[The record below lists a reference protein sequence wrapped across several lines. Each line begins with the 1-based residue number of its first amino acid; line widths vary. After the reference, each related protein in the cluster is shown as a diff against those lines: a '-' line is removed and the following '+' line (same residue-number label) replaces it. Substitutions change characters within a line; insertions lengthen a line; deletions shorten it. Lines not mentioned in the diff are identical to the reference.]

1 MKKST
6 SINQLLFAMMS
17 IALISF
23 GCGANDEQDMD
34 LDLDKDDN
42 ASGYFLKAKVDG
54 KLVEFKTETLLDGG
68 MSSTI
73 PGVYVLS
80 LSGAREI
87 SGQAALA
94 ESITIVL
101 TETSP
106 ITQKSYSGYAPFENG
121 FKGVLLGYAL
131 DVEDKIY
138 TTDIT
143 NVESVLEI
151 TEIKASFIKGKF
163 NGVVKDFLSGDTKT
177 ISEGEFFV
185 KRSN

>member
-1 MKKST
+1 MK
-6 SINQLLFAMMS
+6 MS
-17 IALISF
+17 IKIKHLLLVMLSFSLSF
-23 GCGANDEQDMD
+23 GCSDTEEQDVDMD
-34 LDLDKDDN
+34 LDIDN
-42 ASGYFLKAKVDG
+42 PSGFFVKAKVDE

-68 MSSTI
+68 MGSTL
-73 PGVYVLS
+73 PGVYVFS
-80 LSGAREI
+80 LSGGRQI

-106 ITQKSYSGYAPFENG
+106 ITQKSYSGYAPFEHG

-131 DVEDKIY
+131 EIEDKIY
-138 TTDIT
+138 TTDFT
-143 NVESVLEI
+143 NVNSHLEI
-151 TEIKASFIKGKF
+151 TEIKAASIKGKF
-163 NGVVKDFLSGDTKT
+163 NGVVKDFLSDDTKT